1 MLKSVIAKALKVLD
15 DVGVETVLILAFV
28 AQFAAHALSLHGV
41 DAVHMLALF
50 DESEVVAT
58 GTVLQMP
65 ANPNGARAARTVVV
79 RDVKAAARAAAA
91 KAPRVRRPDPVD
103 DELGAEELDQARA
116 VESAVRIT
124 IIGPDG
130 QPRTK
135 IVRLSG
141 SREGMA
147 APARR
152 PHD

>member
-15 DVGVETVLILAFV
+15 DAGVETVLTLAFV
-28 AQFAAHALSLHGV
+28 AQFAAHALPLHGF
-41 DAVHMLALF
+41 DAVHVLALA

-79 RDVKAAARAAAA
+79 RDVKAAARAAVA

-103 DELGAEELDQARA
+103 DELGAEEFDQARA

-147 APARR
+147 APTRR